1 MDLVGCI
8 AFIEA
13 FQKPAV
19 WAEKDQGI
27 ARYVVVGEV

>member
-1 MDLVGCI
+1 MVG
-8 AFIEA
+8 FIVSVEA
-13 FQKPAV
+13 FQKPTV